1 MLPAIQ
7 VKRLNAVKLEDQRE
21 PTRLSFV
28 LFCHICSSLSNHPT
42 KPHEEHLLD

>member
-21 PTRLSFV
+21 PTLLSFV
-28 LFCHICSSLSNHPT
+28 LLCRIALLYLTIQQNQKKNICT
-42 KPHEEHLLD
+42 D